1 MWHLS
6 SGHGLRRSDPPVRVV
21 ALARSPQQHLCMM
34 MMMMMMMAAR
44 MMRLGHGLDSFQ
56 DWMRLWMRLNLWRR
70 NQRRAEAQER

>member
-1 MWHLS
+1 MW
-6 SGHGLRRSDPPVRVV
+6 
-21 ALARSPQQHLCMM
+21 
-34 MMMMMMMAAR
+34 MMMMMAAR